1 MVALT
6 DPVEGEDDEYN
17 AWYSD
22 THLGEVLAI
31 DGCVAA
37 QRFRVVDGTSP
48 GAPHRYLAIY
58 EIEDGNSNRPRLASR
73 PRTWAAR

>member
-31 DGCVAA
+31 DGSLLHSDSESWTVHLRGRSSSVPCNL
-37 QRFRVVDGTSP
+37 R
-48 GAPHRYLAIY
+48 
-58 EIEDGNSNRPRLASR
+58 N
-73 PRTWAAR
+73 

>member
-31 DGCVAA
+31 EAPKRLT
-37 QRFRVVDGTSP
+37 QRTGLTRNAWSLLRRDLTVERNADASFRIVITRGD
-48 GAPHRYLAIY
+48 
-58 EIEDGNSNRPRLASR
+58 SR
-73 PRTWAAR
+73 